1 MKNLVQGKATYQLL
15 HETGFSLE
23 EFLTKF
29 HQDNIIDMKLNVTLS
44 DRSVHTFEVCEL
56 LEALVTSFEV
66 DGEEMIVEDKTA
78 EEKKKITKLNLV
90 NSVIKLAI

>member
-1 MKNLVQGKATYQLL
+1 M
-15 HETGFSLE
+15 E
-23 EFLTKF
+23 EFLMKF
-29 HQDNIIDMKLNVTLS
+29 HQGNIIDMKLNVTLS
-44 DRSVHTFEVCEL
+44 DGSLHTFEVCEL

-66 DGEEMIVEDKTA
+66 DGEEMIVENNTA